1 MDLGQIGMV
10 RKGLGELMN
19 DDGMM
24 AGPQR
29 GQGWRR
35 LGLLLLAV
43 AAVGLPI
50 NTLSAFAILVLAAV
64 IAFSGEVAWHG
75 GRWCA
80 AVIILLIAVALQTL
94 LAPPRIEEGH
104 NVFLPSPALEAA
116 LPPVVYR
123 EMLAAFDQ
131 RDPPQSRCDPAQD
144 GCWRSGGRPDRAY
157 AFSADGIWHDTD
169 LSRSVTSIY
178 LYDPV
183 RFRLGFINESAY
195 NWFGDNAGLE
205 RAVRDR
211 RFWMGLQRWHLTMP
225 WFVMARLPAA
235 YAGGHV
241 CWRGTVLWENEDG
254 GFDRLPHAT
263 DACRDIT
270 AGQTGRRVFG
280 LDIAPESLT
289 LRVQPPP
296 MVRLQRLAAPLIGV
310 LAVVGILIVL
320 VRVRWRRLVAPLLLI
335 GLALLVIAIDDA
347 SFIGGLRPFDGGD
360 DGLFYDGMGRQILR
374 FALAGDWFNA
384 LKGGEAVFYY
394 GGPGLRYFRAL
405 EHVIF
410 GETYFGYLALVLVLP
425 FVAWALFRRFV
436 DDKVSALALALVFV
450 AIPVGVVFGTSFLN
464 YAQWA
469 SRGFADPAAY
479 IFFIIGI
486 LPIVGMTEA
495 GPSSR
500 FLPALGGGFAMALAI
515 FMKPIVAPACAVLLA
530 GAGLMALY
538 RRQGLR
544 LAGLCIGFA
553 PVFLITLH
561 NWVFGG
567 VFVLFSA
574 NSAHPLVLTMPPS
587 AYVAALG
594 ELLHGRFGSEAMRGV
609 WQILGWLRGP
619 SESYWA
625 IPLSLAG
632 VLVALHV
639 ALRGRGYDVWL
650 RLIAG
655 AALAQHVVAL
665 FYVSTGRY
673 HFLTWFLTL
682 VVVAAWWHR
691 EVAPVLARR
700 YPQLRFSRRF
710 TVALHRLHTMHAG
723 HA

>member
-1 MDLGQIGMV
+1 
-10 RKGLGELMN
+10 MN
-19 DDGMM
+19 DDTIM
-24 AGPQR
+24 AGSQR

-35 LGLLLLAV
+35 LALVLLAA

-50 NTLSAFAILVLAAV
+50 NTLGAFAVLTVAV
-64 IAFSGEVAWHG
+64 VVAFSGEVARQG

-80 AVIILLIAVALQTL
+80 AVAILVLAIALQML

-116 LPPVVYR
+116 LPPAVYR
-123 EMLAAFDQ
+123 EMLTAFEARHPASCNPAAG
-131 RDPPQSRCDPAQD
+131 
-144 GCWRSGGRPDRAY
+144 GCWRGGLPDRAY

-169 LSRSVTSIY
+169 LSRSATSLY
-178 LYDPV
+178 LTDPV
-183 RFRLGFINESAY
+183 RFRLGFINEQAY
-195 NWFGDNAGLE
+195 NWYGDQAGLE

-211 RFWMGLQRWHLTMP
+211 RFWMGFQRWHLTMP

-241 CWRGTVLWENEDG
+241 CLRGTQVWANEDG
-254 GFDRLPHAT
+254 GLRPLAPAT
-263 DACRDIT
+263 GGCSGST
-270 AGQTGRRVFG
+270 APPAGPPVFG
-280 LDIAPESLT
+280 LDVAPESLT

-296 MVRLQRLAAPLIGV
+296 MVRLQRLAAPLVGM
-310 LAVVGILIVL
+310 LAVIGLVVVL
-320 VRVRWRRLVAPLLLI
+320 VRVRWRRLVAPLLLL

-360 DGLFYDGMGRQILR
+360 DGLFYDGVGRNILR

-405 EHVIF
+405 EHLIF
-410 GETYFGYLALVLVLP
+410 GETYFGYLTLVLVLP
-425 FVAWALFRRFV
+425 FVAWALFRRFL
-436 DDKVSALALALVFV
+436 DDKVAALALALVFV

-486 LPIVGMTEA
+486 LPIVGMTES

-500 FLPALGGGFAMALAI
+500 LLPALGGGLAMALAI

-538 RRQGLR
+538 QRRWPR
-544 LAGLCIGFA
+544 LIGLCVGFA

-561 NWVFGG
+561 NWVYGG
-567 VFVLFSA
+567 VLVLFSA
-574 NSAHPLVLTMPPS
+574 NAAHPLVLTMPPS
-587 AYVAALG
+587 AYGAALG
-594 ELLHGRFGSEAMRGV
+594 ELLHGAIGSETMRGV

-625 IPLSLAG
+625 VPVSLAG

-639 ALRGRGYDVWL
+639 ALRGRGYDFWL

-655 AALAQHVVAL
+655 TALAQHVVAL
-665 FYVSTGRY
+665 FYVSTARY
-673 HFLTWFLTL
+673 HFLAWFLTL
-682 VVVAAWWHR
+682 VVVAVWWQR
-691 EVAPVLARR
+691 EAAPWLMRR
-700 YPQLRFSRRF
+700 YPQTRRPYPF
-710 TVALHRLHTMHAG
+710 ATALHRLHTMYAG

>member
-1 MDLGQIGMV
+1 
-10 RKGLGELMN
+10 MN
-19 DDGMM
+19 DDTIM
-24 AGPQR
+24 AGSQR

-35 LGLLLLAV
+35 LALVLLAA

-50 NTLSAFAILVLAAV
+50 NTLSAFAVLMLAV
-64 IAFSGEVAWHG
+64 VVAFSGEVARQG

-80 AVIILLIAVALQTL
+80 AVVILVLAMALQTL

-116 LPPVVYR
+116 LPPAVYR
-123 EMLAAFDQ
+123 EMLTAFEA
-131 RDPPQSRCDPAQD
+131 RHPASCNPNAG
-144 GCWRSGGRPDRAY
+144 GCWRGGLPERAY

-169 LSRSVTSIY
+169 LSRSATSLY

-183 RFRLGFINESAY
+183 RFRLGFINELAY
-195 NWFGDNAGLE
+195 NWYGDQAGLE

-211 RFWMGLQRWHLTMP
+211 RFWMGFQRWHLTMP

-280 LDIAPESLT
+280 LDVAPESLT

-296 MVRLQRLAAPLIGV
+296 MVRLQRLAAPLIGM
-310 LAVVGILIVL
+310 LAVVGLVVVL
-320 VRVRWRRLVAPLLLI
+320 VRVRWRRLVAPLLLL

-360 DGLFYDGMGRQILR
+360 DGLFYDGVGRNILR

-384 LKGGEAVFYY
+384 LKGGEAVYYY

-410 GETYFGYLALVLVLP
+410 GETYFGYLTLVLVLP
-425 FVAWALFRRFV
+425 FVAWALFRRFI
-436 DDKVSALALALVFV
+436 DDKVAALALALVFV

-486 LPIVGMTEA
+486 LPIVGMTDA

-500 FLPALGGGFAMALAI
+500 LLPAFGGGLAMALAI

-538 RRQGLR
+538 RRQWPR
-544 LAGLCIGFA
+544 LVGLCVGFA

-561 NWVFGG
+561 NWVYGG

-574 NSAHPLVLTMPPS
+574 NAAHPLVLTMPPS

-594 ELLHGRFGSEAMRGV
+594 ELLHGAIGSETMRGV

-625 IPLSLAG
+625 VPVSLAG

-639 ALRGRGYDVWL
+639 VLRGRGYDFWL

-655 AALAQHVVAL
+655 TALAQHVVGL
-665 FYVSTGRY
+665 FYVSTARY
-673 HFLTWFLTL
+673 HFLAWFLTL
-682 VVVAAWWHR
+682 VVVAVWWQR
-691 EVAPVLARR
+691 EAAPWLMRR
-700 YPQLRFSRRF
+700 YPQTRRPYPF
-710 TVALHRLHTMHAG
+710 VTALHRLHTMYAG

>member
-1 MDLGQIGMV
+1 
-10 RKGLGELMN
+10 MN
-19 DDGMM
+19 DDTIM
-24 AGPQR
+24 AGSQR

-35 LGLLLLAV
+35 LALVLLAA

-50 NTLSAFAILVLAAV
+50 NTLSAFAVLMLAV
-64 IAFSGEVAWHG
+64 VVAFSGEVVRQG

-80 AVIILLIAVALQTL
+80 AVVILVLAMALQTL

-116 LPPVVYR
+116 LPPAVYR
-123 EMLAAFDQ
+123 EMLTAFEA
-131 RDPPQSRCDPAQD
+131 RHPASCNPNAG
-144 GCWRSGGRPDRAY
+144 GCWRGGLPERAY

-169 LSRSVTSIY
+169 LSRSATSLY

-183 RFRLGFINESAY
+183 RFRLGFINELAY
-195 NWFGDNAGLE
+195 NWYGDQAGLE

-211 RFWMGLQRWHLTMP
+211 RFWMGFQRWHLTMP

-280 LDIAPESLT
+280 LDVAPESLT

-296 MVRLQRLAAPLIGV
+296 MVRLQRLAAPLIGM
-310 LAVVGILIVL
+310 LAVVGLVVVL
-320 VRVRWRRLVAPLLLI
+320 VRVRWRRLVAPLLLL

-360 DGLFYDGMGRQILR
+360 DGLFYDGVGRNILR

-384 LKGGEAVFYY
+384 LKGGEAVYYY

-410 GETYFGYLALVLVLP
+410 GETYFGYLTLVLVLP
-425 FVAWALFRRFV
+425 FVAWALFRRFI
-436 DDKVSALALALVFV
+436 DDKVAALALALVFV

-486 LPIVGMTEA
+486 LPIVGMTDA

-500 FLPALGGGFAMALAI
+500 LLPAFGGGLAMALAI

-538 RRQGLR
+538 RRQWPR
-544 LAGLCIGFA
+544 LVGLCVGFA

-561 NWVFGG
+561 NWVYGG
-567 VFVLFSA
+567 VLVLFSA
-574 NSAHPLVLTMPPS
+574 NAAHPLVLTMPPS
-587 AYVAALG
+587 AYGAALS
-594 ELLHGRFGSEAMRGV
+594 ELLHGAIGSQTMRGV

-625 IPLSLAG
+625 VPVSLAG

-639 ALRGRGYDVWL
+639 ALRGPGYDFWL

-655 AALAQHVVAL
+655 TALAQHVVAL
-665 FYVSTGRY
+665 FYVSTARY
-673 HFLTWFLTL
+673 HFLAWFLTL
-682 VVVAAWWHR
+682 VVVAVWWQR
-691 EVAPVLARR
+691 EAAPWLMRR
-700 YPQLRFSRRF
+700 YPQTRRPYPF
-710 TVALHRLHTMHAG
+710 ATALHRLHTMYAG

>member
-1 MDLGQIGMV
+1 
-10 RKGLGELMN
+10 MN
-19 DDGMM
+19 DGGMT
-24 AGPQR
+24 AGPER
-29 GQGWRR
+29 GQTWRR
-35 LGLLLLAV
+35 LLLLLLAV
-43 AAVGLPI
+43 AATGLPI
-50 NTLSAFAILVLAAV
+50 NTLSAFAVLTVAVV
-64 IAFSGEVAWHG
+64 IALSGEVARQG
-75 GRWCA
+75 ARWCA
-80 AVIILLIAVALQTL
+80 AALILVVAIALQML

-116 LPPVVYR
+116 LPPAVYR
-123 EMLAAFDQ
+123 DMLADFTA
-131 RDPPQSRCDPAQD
+131 RNPAPCNPD
-144 GCWRSGGRPDRAY
+144 AGGCWQRGLPQRAY
-157 AFSADGIWHDTD
+157 AFSADGIWRDTD
-169 LSRSVTSIY
+169 LSRSVTSLY

-183 RFRLGFINESAY
+183 RFRLGFINEFAY
-195 NWFGDNAGLE
+195 NWYGDDAGLE

-211 RFWMGLQRWHLTMP
+211 RFWMGFQRWHLTMP

-254 GFDRLPHAT
+254 GFDKLPHAT
-263 DACRDIT
+263 HACRDIT
-270 AGQTGRRVFG
+270 AGQAGRRVFG

-289 LRVQPPP
+289 LQVQPPP
-296 MVRLQRLAAPLIGV
+296 MVRLQRLAVPLIAT
-310 LAVVGILIVL
+310 LAVIGMLLVL
-320 VRVRWRRLVAPLLLI
+320 VRVRSRRLVVPLVLLM
-335 GLALLVIAIDDA
+335 LALLVIAVDDA

-360 DGLFYDGMGRQILR
+360 DGLFYDGVGREILR

-384 LKGGEAVFYY
+384 LKGGEVVFYY

-405 EHVIF
+405 EHLIF

-425 FVAWALFRRFV
+425 FVAWAVFRRFI
-436 DDKVSALALALVFV
+436 DDKVAALALALVFV

-486 LPIVGMTEA
+486 LPVVGMTRA
-495 GPSSR
+495 GPSPR
-500 FLPALGGGFAMALAI
+500 LLPALGGGLAMALAI
-515 FMKPIVAPACAVLLA
+515 FMKPIVAPACAVLLT

-538 RRQGLR
+538 QRHWLR
-544 LAGLCIGFA
+544 FAGLCVGFA

-561 NWVFGG
+561 NWVYGG

-574 NSAHPLVLTMPPS
+574 NAAHPLVLTMPPS
-587 AYVAALG
+587 AYGAALN
-594 ELLHGRFGSEAMRGV
+594 ELLHGSFGSEAMRGV

-625 IPLSLAG
+625 VPVSLAG

-655 AALAQHVVAL
+655 TALAQHGVAL
-665 FYVSTGRY
+665 FYVSTARY
-673 HFLTWFLTL
+673 HFLAWFLTL
-682 VVVAAWWHR
+682 VVVAVWWQR
-691 EVAPVLARR
+691 EVAPALERR
-700 YPQLRFSRRF
+700 YPQARMPRPLA
-710 TVALHRLHTMHAG
+710 VALHRLHTMYAG